1 MSDLI
6 IGLTGGIAS
15 GKTTVADLFAQHF
28 AIDIVDADIVAR
40 EVVAPN
46 SPALIEIAQHFGS
59 QLINDD
65 GSLDRSKLR
74 QLVFS
79 DQANKQ
85 WLNALLHPMIRTQIS
100 LQLSQTS
107 SAYCLLV
114 APLLLENSMQSM
126 VDVVLVVDSEEQAQ
140 VARTMARDN
149 SDEQQIKSIMAAQ
162 IDRQQ
167 RLQQADDIIKN
178 IGTIN
183 GLTNDIKKLHHK
195 YTRLAKEGSGKT

>member
-85 WLNALLHPMIRTQIS
+85 WLNALLHPMIRTQIA
-100 LQLSQTS
+100 LQLSQTT

-126 VDVVLVVDSEEQAQ
+126 VDVVLVVDSQEQAQ